1 MKKKPVITTDELLD
15 SPGTYFNP
23 STEITV
29 TVDDTNYVDISNVDL
44 DKYSGKEWILIS
56 DDPLNNTSQ
65 IEETL
70 QIEIEEDGG
79 VQGTNDLSDTAKD
92 QQG

>member
-23 STEITV
+23 SSEITV

-44 DKYSGKEWILIS
+44 DEYSGKEWILIS
-56 DDPLNNTSQ
+56 DDPLNNASQ

-79 VQGTNDLSDTAKD
+79 VQGTDDLSDTAKD